1 MENRTV
7 TYHLESFE
15 GPLDLLLHLISKN
28 KVNIYDIP
36 IAQILEQY
44 LDHIHQMEQLDL
56 EVASEFIAMAS
67 QLLYIKSRLLLPVH
81 EEEEGQQDPRAPLV
95 EALLEYQRFK
105 QAGSLLQQLEG
116 LGRDLYAKPPELL
129 GQKKQE
135 YHYTV
140 QALHRAVQAL
150 LERYERKAP
159 PSVRL
164 FQGVVGFDPAP
175 VSTKISRIQ
184 RLLAREGQLSFEA
197 LVLESRSRSEIV
209 SVFLAVLELLKS
221 RKIAL
226 WDRAGEYLITP
237 AQAGEKEEADG
248 SE

>member
-7 TYHLESFE
+7 TYHLEAFE

-36 IAQILEQY
+36 IASILEQY
-44 LDHIHQMEQLDL
+44 LEHIRRMEQMDL

-81 EEEEGQQDPRAPLV
+81 QEEEQQDPRAPLV

-105 QAGSLLQQLEG
+105 QAGSLLQRLEG

-129 GQKKQE
+129 EQQRE
-135 YHYTV
+135 YHYTA
-140 QALHRAVQAL
+140 QALGRAVQAL
-150 LERYERKAP
+150 LERYERKTP

-184 RLLAREGQLSFEA
+184 RLLAQEGQLSFEA

-209 SVFLAVLELLKS
+209 SVFLAVLELVKS
-221 RKIAL
+221 GKIAL
-226 WDRAGEYLITP
+226 WDRAGDYFITP
-237 AQAGEKEEADG
+237 AAAGDKEEADG
-248 SE
+248 TE